1 MSLSTEIAAALDAQS
16 GQTGVVAAQV
26 GPDRLELSVTAAA
39 PVGVELDR
47 LDVSVQDPARPV
59 WSIDEL
65 RAWGDRV
72 ARRVTYLMEP
82 LVVVEVDAQGGEVEI
97 RSQSPTPRGQLRSFF
112 EVRLGVLG
120 TLRMHRLRFDAADGR
135 RHATPFQLSREVLE
149 RLADDLPAAAHDR

>member
-1 MSLSTEIAAALDAQS
+1 MSLSTEIAAALDARP
-16 GQTGVVAAQV
+16 GQTGVVAAQA

-39 PVGVELDR
+39 TVGVELDR
-47 LDVSVQDPARPV
+47 LDFAVQDPDRPS

-65 RAWGDRV
+65 RGWGDRV
-72 ARRVTYLMEP
+72 ARRVNYLMEP

-112 EVRLGVLG
+112 EVRLGTAG

-135 RHATPFQLSREVLE
+135 RHAAPFQLSREVLE
-149 RLADDLPAAAHDR
+149 RLADDLPATAHDR